1 MISKILIASD
11 GSKTSQKAI
20 KYAID
25 LAKEVHA
32 SIIALSVID
41 KRMLLE
47 KNLSASKHLMEN
59 EESIVSYMR
68 KTAENHLEEIKSL
81 CEKNEVPVKTVTRV
95 GYPVEE
101 IVKQASKAKADLLIM
116 GARGMSPLSVQ
127 ALGSVSYGIINYNSN
142 IPVLIVRG

>member
-25 LAKEVHA
+25 LASEVHA

-41 KRMLLE
+41 KRMLLDNNANAA
-47 KNLSASKHLMEN
+47 KQVIND

-68 KTAENHLEEIKSL
+68 KNAESHLDEIEKL
-81 CEKNEVPVKTVTRV
+81 CEISNVKVKTVTRL

-101 IVKQASKAKADLLIM
+101 IVKQAEKSKADLLIM